1 MNDFYDYPSGR
12 YLKEESEKK
21 AIKYISRVAGLCCV
35 AYVVVQ
41 TIMSAL
47 LLITPI
53 GKIYDADPTMQS
65 VVNIFSSIC
74 CLLIPF
80 ALGGILIGRQTGKSV
95 FEFNKPVSTSLMLW
109 AVPFGFF
116 ICLVGNQVTSWFVN
130 FMTVIGVNLTAPDFQ
145 PPADF
150 AGRILYAVSI
160 AVVPALVEE
169 FAIRGVIM
177 QPLRKYGDKFAIV
190 ASAIIFAVLHGNL
203 IQAPFALIAGIGI
216 GYAVCITNSIWTGI
230 LIHFVNNLF
239 SVVTEFMVAD
249 IQNEAVLNITYN
261 MVMIILC
268 ALSVFGSVVFLIKK
282 ERRKLVPSFTVLKE
296 RKKMTAFIFTLPML
310 IALFIMYRITS
321 TFVSIG

>member
-21 AIKYISRVAGLCCV
+21 DIKYISRIAGLCCV

-41 TIMSAL
+41 TILSTIL
-47 LLITPI
+47 LLSPI
-53 GKIYDADPTMQS
+53 GEIYDADPTMQS

-130 FMTVIGVNLTAPDFQ
+130 FMSVIGVNLTAPDFQ

-239 SVVTEFMVAD
+239 SVITEFMVAD
-249 IQNEAVLNITYN
+249 IQNEAVLVVAYN
-261 MVMIILC
+261 MVTAILC

-282 ERRKLVPSFTVLKE
+282 ERRKLVPSFTILKE
-296 RKKMTAFIFTLPML
+296 RRKMSAFIFTLPML
-310 IALFIMYRITS
+310 VALFIMYRITS